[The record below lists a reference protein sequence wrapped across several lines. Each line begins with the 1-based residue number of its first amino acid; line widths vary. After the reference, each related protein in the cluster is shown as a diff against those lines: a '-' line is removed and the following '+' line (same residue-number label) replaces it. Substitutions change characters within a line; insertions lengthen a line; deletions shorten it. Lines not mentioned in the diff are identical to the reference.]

1 MFDLKKLYP
10 IIQHLKQLSP
20 GMFKDLGKELQ
31 IHCPF
36 CDDATRS
43 NAANH
48 GHMYF
53 AVDAPVFNCFRCSTS
68 GTLLKFLIVTDFA
81 DEEIIKYVASF
92 LHHNFSKD
100 HFKIKQRID
109 KTNLRNQ
116 IWNSTLKF
124 KQNNYQQYNTFKEY
138 LISRIGEVNFAHFL
152 IYPGFINN
160 FLVCNFVNFDS
171 QLATSRY
178 VHKSDKFRYKNN
190 GNQMYFF
197 QHMTFDK
204 FDRIVLTEGPFDGI
218 NMYLYEHNFKNSFF
232 VSICGKSYVSSI
244 ERLIINELLI
254 GNYEINIVFDSD
266 IKNAKGILYKII
278 KLAEQYNENISIRG
292 FKPLLDVKDV
302 GEFPAVTEV

>member
-36 CDDATRS
+36 CDDSTRP

-81 DEEIIKYVASF
+81 DEELLKYVASF

-109 KTNLRNQ
+109 NVNLRNEVWKRS
-116 IWNSTLKF
+116 IKF
-124 KQNNYQQYNTFKEY
+124 NQNYPEQYQTFKRY
-138 LISRIGEVNFAHFL
+138 LFERIGEVNFTHFL
-152 IYPGFINN
+152 ICPDFINN
-160 FLVCNFVNFDS
+160 LLVCNFINFDN

-178 VHKSDKFRYKNN
+178 INRSDKYRYKNN

-197 QHMTFDK
+197 QSMLFDK
-204 FDRIVLTEGPFDGI
+204 FNRIVLTEGPFDTI
-218 NMYLYEHNFKNSFF
+218 NMYLYSLNFKDSFF
-232 VSICGKSYVSSI
+232 VSICGKSYISSI
-244 ERLIINELLI
+244 ERLVINELLI
-254 GNYEINIVFDSD
+254 GDYEINIVFDSD
-266 IKNAKGILYKII
+266 IKNAKGILFRTT
-278 KLAEQYNENISIRG
+278 KLVEQYNENILIKG
-292 FKPLLDVKDV
+292 FVPLLEVKDV
-302 GEFPAVTEV
+302 GEFPAVKEV